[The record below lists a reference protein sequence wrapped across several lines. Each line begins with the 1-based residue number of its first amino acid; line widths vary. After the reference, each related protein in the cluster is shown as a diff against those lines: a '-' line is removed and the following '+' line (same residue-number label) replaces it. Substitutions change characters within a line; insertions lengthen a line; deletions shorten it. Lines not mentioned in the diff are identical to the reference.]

1 MDLQHPYAVRDTTPP
16 SVVTVDGDD
25 YRVEG
30 GTLTVPET
38 VGEQL
43 LTAWGARFDIDTGR
57 LRVAETCTVEKNDGE
72 VCGRDLPCPYH
83 SDTED

>member
-1 MDLQHPYAVRDTTPP
+1 MDLRHPYAVRDTTPP

-25 YRVEG
+25 YRVED
-30 GTLTVPET
+30 GTLTVPDA
-38 VGEQL
+38 VGERL
-43 LTAWGARFDIDTGR
+43 LAAWSARFDIDADR
-57 LRVAETCTVEKNDGE
+57 LRIAGTCTVEKNDGE